1 MDVNGLN
8 VLDNTILTFS
18 YILNSLTFLI
28 RQSIYFGYNE
38 LCPFQAYIVQVTTDY
53 SLLHMR
59 DAYIH

>member
-8 VLDNTILTFS
+8 VDNTILTFS

-38 LCPFQAYIVQVTTDY
+38 LFPFQAYIVQVTTDY